1 MSIPVLKSDN
11 SCFRGFLQFFSIR
24 KKRDISHIIT
34 IHVTFG
40 PINFPRLSLVFT
52 PNSTSSHK
60 RSDASL
66 TVANNST
73 ALSEARISPLAH
85 WLQSPVGAVARR
97 MTTCCARLPTY
108 SSWLRYILHIY
119 IPRAVR
125 RLAPS
130 SVLVMSV
137 MTPSSPN
144 DTGSSSGDSGSS
156 GSPNTG
162 LYTLSCQ

>member
-1 MSIPVLKSDN
+1 MHSRRSLSLVSIPVLKSDN

-108 SSWLRYILHIY
+108 RLGYATLRIY
-119 IPRAVR
+119 IP
-125 RLAPS
+125 S
-130 SVLVMSV
+130 HI
-137 MTPSSPN
+137 
-144 DTGSSSGDSGSS
+144 
-156 GSPNTG
+156 
-162 LYTLSCQ
+162 LSCCLTAQRPRHVRHDSELAQ